1 MAALLGAYVATLG
14 APQCFGDPYAQLDPR
29 LVTLWLSSVNEA
41 RNLASMLRDLPQQVP
56 AYFGIPLAALGLG
69 IIRCIRERGEPRWNW
84 IACTASLAAL
94 VLVSV
99 WEVRGAGGANALGAV
114 LVPAALLQ
122 MLPAP
127 EHRPSYF
134 GVPRVA
140 LVAML
145 FLNPVTLVAL
155 GSGAAHAVMANSVAT
170 PQMVES
176 GDAGTCQR
184 ASDYAPLASLPR
196 GRVLAF
202 IDAGPFILLESDHAV
217 LAAPYHRNQAGNLA
231 MLDMF
236 LAAPD
241 DAQARMAARGIDYV
255 AFCPGAPERYN
266 YVAAAPDSLVAALSK
281 DQPPGF
287 LERIPADATDLVIYR
302 MRR

>member
-1 MAALLGAYVATLG
+1 MRSAAAGVAALLAAFVVTN

-29 LVTLWLSSVNEA
+29 LVALWLSSVNEA
-41 RNLASMLRDLPQQVP
+41 RSLASMLRDLPQQVP
-56 AYFGIPLAALGLG
+56 AYFGIPLAALALG
-69 IIRCIRERGEPRWNW
+69 IIRCIREHGERRWNW

-127 EHRPSYF
+127 ENRPSYF
-134 GVPRVA
+134 GVSRVA

-155 GSGAAHAVMANSVAT
+155 GSGAAHAVMATGVAT
-170 PQMVES
+170 PQIVES

-184 ASDYAPLASLPR
+184 ASDYAPLAALPR

-202 IDAGPFILLESDHAV
+202 IDAGPFILLESK
-217 LAAPYHRNQAGNLA
+217 PRRAG
-231 MLDMF
+231 
-236 LAAPD
+236 
-241 DAQARMAARGIDYV
+241 R
-255 AFCPGAPERYN
+255 
-266 YVAAAPDSLVAALSK
+266 ALSPQSSR
-281 DQPPGF
+281 QPRHARHVSGG
-287 LERIPADATDLVIYR
+287 AG
-302 MRR
+302 